1 MKALVSRADLLA
13 YLADHKDVDLRSI
26 ADCFGFDRSMP
37 RSRETLPE
45 NGEDRKKPDPPKPP
59 EPKKPQRQ
67 ESRPRE
73 RFYYL
78 SSIQPSKLVPEVREE
93 QTPELPDWFQDE
105 NLPPLDDPALERS
118 DAKPPDQQPLTAW
131 EKIWPVLS
139 RILGEN
145 TRSKQPDISRLVKLV
160 ANGYFPARIPCQQYT
175 GWSATAWVLLD
186 FPERLK
192 LFGHD
197 YQALIKPLKK
207 MRGETGLHVRQIKD
221 YPGGNVVMGT
231 GKNRKIIPWK
241 MPAPGEPVLILG
253 DAGLLDAS
261 PVTHE
266 QWLKF
271 GERLKAAGCVVY
283 LLTPLPARYLPAKLI
298 SLFRCICWD
307 RDSDLQVITG
317 ANDEKS
323 AEKAMQSDRDKV
335 AGTLL
340 PWLSAGLL
348 IEPELLRSVCRLLSL
363 HEEDACDAG
372 VEALCWT
379 GADVERSSLGFRFH
393 HDKIVQYREQL
404 AGLACDNPKL
414 ARRVYTLFKRHH
426 SHREP
431 FEFAQEVDVL
441 VNTGA
446 IKKDALAEDVEIF
459 WKQRVKA
466 LAAQPDTMSAL
477 RHCCYY
483 VLQRQTRQAKTRQ
496 GISSSLWAILHKQLK
511 RDEPMPEWLNLEMA
525 TPFLNQRLEN
535 ANWLAV
541 QRGEQLYLATRSM
554 LDKGQ
559 KNGLK
564 LHSAPLYSF
573 SSPVSLLVE
582 ERKNKQ
588 EQWDRFER
596 QLDPEN
602 GLWLPLLMGQRRIHA
617 NGRVY
622 TLSELVLP
630 AWASGIGRDGPGL
643 FLEVY
648 WLGSIHR
655 LYWQNPTME
664 AEGQWQGDGFA
675 GVDEYGVYGDLE
687 VKGVTQRFRWCEPGT
702 FLMGSSG
709 YEPEREPWSS
719 KETRHQV
726 TLTRGFWLADTT
738 VTQEFWQAV
747 MGKNPS
753 RFKGADRPAE
763 KVSWEDVQRF
773 LGKLNKFI
781 PELSARLPW
790 EAEWEYGCRA
800 GTTTPFSFGENIT
813 TSQVNF
819 NGNYPYNKSEKGAY
833 REQTVEVKSLPCNN
847 RGLYEMHGNV
857 WEWCQD
863 YYQDDLSNK
872 PVVDPHGP
880 AIGEYRVVRGGSWIN
895 GGRDVRSAIRNGID
909 PADRLADLGFRLA
922 RGHRVQVN

>member
-13 YLADHKDVDLRSI
+13 YLVDHKDVDLRSI
-26 ADCFGFDRSMP
+26 ADCFGFDRTMP
-37 RSRETLPE
+37 PSRRTP
-45 NGEDRKKPDPPKPP
+45 DIPQKTVQAKPAKAE
-59 EPKKPQRQ
+59 EPRRR

-78 SSIQPSKLVPEVREE
+78 SSIQPSELVPEVR
-93 QTPELPDWFQDE
+93 QGRTLELPDWFQDKS
-105 NLPPLDDPALERS
+105 LPPLDVPALKQS
-118 DAKPPDQQPLTAW
+118 DAEPPDQQPLTAW

-160 ANGYFPARIPCQQYT
+160 ANGHFSARIPYQQHT
-175 GWSATAWVLLD
+175 GWTATAWVLLD

-197 YQALIKPLKK
+197 YQALIKSLKK

-221 YPGGNVVMGT
+221 YPGGKVMMGT
-231 GKNRKIIPWK
+231 GKNRKIMPWK

-253 DAGLLDAS
+253 DAGLLDVS
-261 PVTHE
+261 PATHE

-283 LLTPLPARYLPAKLI
+283 LLTPLPARYLSAKLV
-298 SLFRCICWD
+298 SLFRCICWY
-307 RDSDLQVITG
+307 RDSNLRVITG
-317 ANDEKS
+317 ANDEKN
-323 AEKAMQSDRDKV
+323 AEKAMRSDRDKV

-363 HEEDACDAG
+363 HKEEAYDAG

-404 AGLACDNPKL
+404 ARLARDNPKL
-414 ARRVYTLFKRHH
+414 ACRVYTLFKRHH

-446 IKKDALAEDVEIF
+446 IEKDALADRVEIF

-466 LAAQPDTMSAL
+466 LAAQSDTMSAL

-511 RDEPMPEWLNLEMA
+511 RDEPMPKWLNLEMA
-525 TPFLNQRLEN
+525 APFLNQRLES
-535 ANWLAV
+535 ADWLAV
-541 QRGEQLYLATRSM
+541 QRGEQLYLATRPM

-564 LHSAPLYSF
+564 LHSTPLYSF

-582 ERKNKQ
+582 ERRNKQ
-588 EQWDRFER
+588 EQWDRFDR

-602 GLWLPLLMGQRRIHA
+602 GLWLPLLTGQRRIHA

-630 AWASGIGRDGPGL
+630 SWASGIGRDEQGL
-643 FLEVY
+643 FVEIH
-648 WLGSIHR
+648 WLGLIHR
-655 LYWQNPTME
+655 LYWQNPTTE
-664 AEGQWQGDGFA
+664 AEGRWEGDGPA
-675 GVDEYGVYGDLE
+675 GVDEYGLYGDLE

-702 FLMGSSG
+702 FLMGSPED
-709 YEPEREPWSS
+709 EPERYDD
-719 KETRHQV
+719 ETLHEV

-738 VTQEFWQAV
+738 VTQELWQAV
-747 MGKNPS
+747 MGENPS
-753 RFKGADRPAE
+753 EFKGADRPVE
-763 KVSWEDVQRF
+763 QVSWEDVQR
-773 LGKLNKFI
+773 LMEKLNKLV

-800 GTTTPFSFGENIT
+800 GTTTPFSFGGNIMT
-813 TSQVNF
+813 DQVNY

-847 RGLYEMHGNV
+847 WGLYEMHANV
-857 WEWCQD
+857 WEWCRD
-863 YYQDDLSNK
+863 YHQDDLSDK

-880 AIGEYRVVRGGSWIN
+880 ETGEFRVVRGGSWISF
-895 GGRDVRSAIRNGID
+895 GGFVRSAFRYWND
-909 PADRLADLGFRLA
+909 PAARSRNLGFRMA
-922 RGHRVQVN
+922 RGH